1 MRSHLTRLHGTP
13 HTTTPRGRP
22 LRTAATSPG
31 RFQTAGQTR
40 RCCACGNPTELFP
53 RADHRLIA
61 LHPAELATALIPE
74 DCRWHLSA
82 GIAHPSGDGSPWCRI
97 PHQLVCPRRTD
108 SSRSRPHLDALRLRL
123 ALRTRRLIDT
133 GLLTPAL
140 HPPTPPSTTPARPV
154 VRVLLNLY
162 LASTPLED
170 IRCIAQRPPRP
181 PCGQRILDAGFPTGT
196 WRLLP
201 VGHQTNRG
209 QSPPPMAVYDL
220 DRLDPVQQLRWR
232 AQHCPDHVAVPVE
245 LDHTEWQVF
254 DPLLHADHIHTQLP
268 PPSRRPCQG
277 T

>member
-13 HTTTPRGRP
+13 HTVRPRRRP
-22 LRTAATSPG
+22 LRATTTNPD
-31 RFQTAGQTR
+31 RFPTAGQTR
-40 RCCACGNPTELFP
+40 HCCACGNPTELFP

-61 LHPAELATALIPE
+61 LHPAELASAVIPE

-97 PHQLVCPRRTD
+97 PHRLVCPHRTEP
-108 SSRSRPHLDALRLRL
+108 SRPRTHLDALRLRL

-133 GLLTPAL
+133 GLLTPAPH
-140 HPPTPPSTTPARPV
+140 HPEQPSTTPTRPV

-162 LASTPLED
+162 LAPAPLD
-170 IRCIAQRPPRP
+170 HIRCTAQPPHRPL
-181 PCGQRILDAGFPTGT
+181 CGQRVLDAGFPTGT

-201 VGHQTNRG
+201 VRAQHSPG
-209 QSPPPMAVYDL
+209 QPPLPMAVYDL

-232 AQHCPDHVAVPVE
+232 AQHCPAHAATPVD
-245 LDHTEWQVF
+245 LDQTEWEVF
-254 DPLLHADHIHTQLP
+254 DPLVHADHMHSRLP
-268 PPSRRPCQG
+268 DPSRRPCQG